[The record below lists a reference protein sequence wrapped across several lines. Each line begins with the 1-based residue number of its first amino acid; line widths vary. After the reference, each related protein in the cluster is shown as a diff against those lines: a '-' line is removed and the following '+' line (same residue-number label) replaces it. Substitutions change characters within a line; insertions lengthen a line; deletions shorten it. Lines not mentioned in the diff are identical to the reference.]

1 MVDILDGR
9 DGSNKRMRSIRNEF
23 MNAENFKT
31 IDETK
36 LSKKPDYIK
45 SYTNDSTIIV
55 NMITNIP
62 YIASSKA
69 GEVGKPLASINK
81 VGVFTLQ
88 NINFGT
94 TDKEMDWEKDMKKR
108 NGVTMVTLI
117 ITVIVLGLL
126 SSIAIYT
133 VISENNK
140 VVKNTREVENNL
152 NERNL
157 EERIVSFRNIPI
169 RTRKYI
175 NNDRICK

>member
-1 MVDILDGR
+1 
-9 DGSNKRMRSIRNEF
+9 
-23 MNAENFKT
+23 
-31 IDETK
+31 
-36 LSKKPDYIK
+36 
-45 SYTNDSTIIV
+45 
-55 NMITNIP
+55 
-62 YIASSKA
+62 
-69 GEVGKPLASINK
+69 
-81 VGVFTLQ
+81 
-88 NINFGT
+88 
-94 TDKEMDWEKDMKKR
+94 MKKR

-169 RTRKYI
+169 RTRKHF

>member
-1 MVDILDGR
+1 
-9 DGSNKRMRSIRNEF
+9 
-23 MNAENFKT
+23 
-31 IDETK
+31 
-36 LSKKPDYIK
+36 
-45 SYTNDSTIIV
+45 
-55 NMITNIP
+55 
-62 YIASSKA
+62 
-69 GEVGKPLASINK
+69 
-81 VGVFTLQ
+81 
-88 NINFGT
+88 
-94 TDKEMDWEKDMKKR
+94 MKKR

-169 RTRKYI
+169 RTRK
-175 NNDRICK
+175 

>member
-1 MVDILDGR
+1 
-9 DGSNKRMRSIRNEF
+9 
-23 MNAENFKT
+23 
-31 IDETK
+31 
-36 LSKKPDYIK
+36 
-45 SYTNDSTIIV
+45 
-55 NMITNIP
+55 
-62 YIASSKA
+62 
-69 GEVGKPLASINK
+69 
-81 VGVFTLQ
+81 
-88 NINFGT
+88 
-94 TDKEMDWEKDMKKR
+94 MKKR

-169 RTRKYI
+169 RTRKHI

>member
-1 MVDILDGR
+1 
-9 DGSNKRMRSIRNEF
+9 
-23 MNAENFKT
+23 
-31 IDETK
+31 
-36 LSKKPDYIK
+36 
-45 SYTNDSTIIV
+45 
-55 NMITNIP
+55 
-62 YIASSKA
+62 
-69 GEVGKPLASINK
+69 
-81 VGVFTLQ
+81 
-88 NINFGT
+88 
-94 TDKEMDWEKDMKKR
+94 MKKR

-169 RTRKYI
+169 RTRKHF
-175 NNDRICK
+175 NNDRICKQD